1 MATRFI
7 PILFLAIFA
16 WTTPI
21 AYALEFIVDGKFN
34 STVSKGYKVQT
45 GDTLAGYPIFAN
57 DGDWRIF
64 YTDMGEGTGGDR
76 SRLRLPRVG
85 LERYDEN
92 GKWVMAQVLT
102 VNLDQQQQSSG
113 WSGEPCGG
121 EKIITIKIPRGSV
134 DRCAASEIKL
144 LKLNGVDTEMLHVA
158 FTETNTQG
166 RI

>member
-7 PILFLAIFA
+7 RILFLVIFA

-85 LERYDEN
+85 LER
-92 GKWVMAQVLT
+92 
-102 VNLDQQQQSSG
+102 
-113 WSGEPCGG
+113 
-121 EKIITIKIPRGSV
+121 
-134 DRCAASEIKL
+134 
-144 LKLNGVDTEMLHVA
+144 
-158 FTETNTQG
+158 
-166 RI
+166 